1 MTRSTGIE
9 EALGYRFRDPA
20 LRDEALC
27 HRSFVHESA
36 PPAVWKDNERLEFLG
51 DAVVSLAVG
60 RLLLERFPQGTEGD
74 LSRLRAG
81 LVNERQLARIAR
93 RLGLGEA
100 VRLGKGEQLSGG
112 REKDSILAGAL
123 EALLAAVFLDS
134 GFDAA
139 FAILERTFRPLL
151 AEIEASDAAG
161 GDCKSRLQ
169 ELAQARSEALPRY
182 TVLSEEGPDHAKT
195 FRVRL
200 QALGIETEG
209 VGRSKK
215 AAEQDA
221 ACRALGRLLR
231 REEAPEP

>member
-1 MTRSTGIE
+1 MSRPTAIE
-9 EALGYRFRDPA
+9 AALGYRFRNPTLREEA
-20 LRDEALC
+20 LR

-36 PPAVWKDNERLEFLG
+36 PGALLTDNERLEFLG

-81 LVNERQLARIAR
+81 LVSERQLARVAR
-93 RLGLGEA
+93 QLGVGEA

-123 EALLAAVFLDS
+123 EALVAAVFLDG

-139 FAILERTFRPLL
+139 FALLERAFRPL
-151 AEIEASDAAG
+151 IEELEATDAGG

-169 ELAQARSEALPRY
+169 EIAQARSEALPRY
-182 TVLSEEGPDHAKT
+182 TVLGEEGPDHAKT

-221 ACRALGRLLR
+221 ACRALRRLAR
-231 REEAPEP
+231 RQEPPAP

>member
-1 MTRSTGIE
+1 MTSLSAIE
-9 EALGYRFRDPA
+9 EVLGYRFRNPG
-20 LRDEALC
+20 LGEEALC

-36 PPAVWKDNERLEFLG
+36 TSPGLKDNERLEFLG
-51 DAVVSLAVG
+51 DAVLNLAVG
-60 RLLLERFPQGTEGD
+60 RLLMDRFPQAPEGD

-93 RLGLGEA
+93 RLELGA
-100 VRLGKGEQLSGG
+100 AIKLGRGEQISGG

-123 EALLAAVFLDS
+123 EALLAAVFLDG
-134 GFDAA
+134 GFEAA
-139 FAILERTFRPLL
+139 FAILERTFGPLL
-151 AEIEASDAAG
+151 EELEPEAAG

-169 ELAQARSEALPRY
+169 ELAQARPGALPQY
-182 TVLSEEGPDHAKT
+182 TILREEGPDHAKT

-200 QALGIETEG
+200 KVLGIETEG

-221 ACRALGRLLR
+221 ACRALERLSGR
-231 REEAPEP
+231 EPASEP